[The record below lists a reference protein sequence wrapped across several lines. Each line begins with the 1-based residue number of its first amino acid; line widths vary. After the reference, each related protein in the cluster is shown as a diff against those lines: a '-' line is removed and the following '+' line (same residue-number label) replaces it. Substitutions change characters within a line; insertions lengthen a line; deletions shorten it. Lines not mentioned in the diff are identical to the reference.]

1 MTKPLDAIKA
11 IAAFRWKGQMIGY
24 WALYL
29 SQGAFLGSFGPALQ
43 EMSSDRD
50 SVADYNPA
58 FALHGLAAIVSAGF
72 FGDIFIQKCLKSSF
86 GRTGLH
92 LLLGTLAVFLSAW
105 YVCMP
110 LVNRYGG
117 HQWVAFYMLLKGFLI
132 AICNVVI
139 NKCAAWTVS
148 NNTAVK
154 RRVVNSLN
162 GAFACGTILGPMIAI
177 AVRVTKAELQYLYG
191 ALGAISFVGAIFIFA
206 TDCPQPDGEE
216 SATLLA
222 YDEDLLSVPPT
233 LPSPISGGVFLHV
246 KDDLGAAKINA
257 DSYDPVSN
265 FIVLLAMVIVT
276 LYTGIQVGL
285 AAFLFQYLE
294 RVVPLSLGHLTHT
307 VCCVI
312 MFLFWGALAV
322 SYALFTRYFFE
333 GLRPT
338 HIFVL
343 TILCVASIVA
353 LISGQDYFGVEY
365 RVHMIATT
373 LVCYATFIS
382 PLFTGTVQSLINVVS
397 DDLLARVS
405 SLLVFGCFCGESFVP
420 VLMGFFM
427 GNYSGSAFGPAAI
440 VYITF
445 VMTIMMMFVSGLLLY
460 TGKQRLAAKAAS
472 ALTNSVATTTNQ
484 SA

>member
-1 MTKPLDAIKA
+1 MTHPVDAIKA
-11 IAAFRWKGQMIGY
+11 IFAFRWKGQMVGY

-43 EMSSDRD
+43 EMSSSRD

-72 FGDIFIQKCLKSSF
+72 FGDILIHKCLLSSF

-92 LLLGTLAVFLSAW
+92 LVLGTLALLLAAW

-110 LVNRYGG
+110 YVNRYGG
-117 HQWVAFYMLLKGFLI
+117 HQWVSFYMILKGFLI
-132 AICNVVI
+132 AISNVVI
-139 NKCAAWTVS
+139 NKCAAWTVPD
-148 NNTAVK
+148 NNTVLK

-162 GAFACGTILGPMIAI
+162 GAFACGTILGPLIAI
-177 AVRVTKAELQYLYG
+177 VVRMTKAELQYLYG
-191 ALGAISFVGAIFIFA
+191 SLGALSFVAAILIFA
-206 TDCPQPDGEE
+206 TECPHEDGEE
-216 SATLLA
+216 AVSLLG
-222 YDEDLLSVPPT
+222 YSEDLLSVPPT

-246 KDDLGAAKINA
+246 SDDLGAARINA
-257 DSYDPVSN
+257 DSYDPESN

-294 RVVPLSLGHLTHT
+294 VVVPLSLGYLTHT
-307 VCCVI
+307 VCCFI
-312 MFLFWGALAV
+312 MFLFWGALAT
-322 SYALFTRYFFE
+322 SYAIFTRYFFL
-333 GLRPT
+333 GLRPI
-338 HIFVL
+338 HIFLL
-343 TILCVASIVA
+343 TILCVLSITMMT
-353 LISGQDYFGVEY
+353 SGQYYFGAEY
-365 RVHMIATT
+365 RVHTFTIA

-382 PLFTGTVQSLINVVS
+382 PLFTGTVQSLIDVVS

-427 GNYSGSAFGPAAI
+427 GNYSGSAFGPEAI

-445 VMTIMMMFVSGLLLY
+445 VMTVMMMFVSGLLY
-460 TGKQRLAAKAAS
+460 FKGTERLAKKKAAANAPDPS
-472 ALTNSVATTTNQ
+472 MS
-484 SA
+484 